1 MKKPNTN
8 DIKLSERVRE
18 LPDSVTLAITARAKT
33 LRAEGQDVIGFG
45 AGEPDF
51 DTPDNIKA
59 AAKRAIDEGHTKYTA
74 VGGTDE
80 LKDAIIAKL
89 KRDNALNYTRGE
101 ILVSCGGKHSF
112 YNLCQ
117 ALLDPGDEV
126 IVPSPYWVSYPPMVE
141 LAGARAKIV
150 DTTETSGFRIT
161 PKALKEAVGK
171 RTRAVVINS
180 PSNPTGSMYPEAE
193 LRAIAE
199 AALEAGLLIIS
210 DEIYEELTYGEV
222 PFVSVASL
230 SKEVKASTIVL
241 NGVSKAYAMTG
252 WRIGYAAGPAQ
263 LIKAMGR
270 IQSQST
276 SNPTSISQIAAI
288 EALGGG
294 QDAVGEMR
302 EVFRK
307 RRALMVDGLNSID
320 GVSCTMPHGAF
331 YAFANVSGY
340 YGKGSSET
348 RINGSTELAAFLLDE
363 ALVAVVPGAAFGA
376 DDFVRLSFACAEEE
390 IKKGVERIGK
400 ALSKLS

>member
-1 MKKPNTN
+1 MKKPNIN
-8 DIKLSERVRE
+8 DIRLSERVRE
-18 LPDSVTLAITARAKT
+18 LPDSLTLAITARAKA
-33 LRAEGQDVIGFG
+33 LRAEGQDVIAFG

-51 DTPDNIKA
+51 DTPEKIKA
-59 AAKRAIDEGHTKYTA
+59 AAKRAIDEGHTRYTA
-74 VGGTDE
+74 VGGTDD
-80 LKDAIIAKL
+80 LKDAVIGKFR
-89 KRDNALNYTRGE
+89 RDNALDYARDE

-141 LAGARAKIV
+141 LAGGKARII
-150 DTTETSGFRIT
+150 DTTEASGFKLT
-161 PKALKEAVGK
+161 PGALKEAASKG
-171 RTRAVVINS
+171 TRAVVINS
-180 PSNPTGSMYPEAE
+180 PSNPTGSMYTEAE

-210 DEIYEELTYGEV
+210 DEIYEALTYGEV
-222 PFVSVASL
+222 PFVSTASL
-230 SKEVKASTIVL
+230 SEEIKASTIVL

-340 YGKGSSET
+340 YGKGFNDTE
-348 RINGSTELAAFLLDE
+348 INGSTELAAFLLDE
-363 ALVAVVPGAAFGA
+363 ALVAVVPGVAFGA
-376 DDFVRLSFACAEEE
+376 DDFVRLSFACSEEE
-390 IKKGVERIGK
+390 IRKGIERIQK
-400 ALSKLS
+400 ALSKLD